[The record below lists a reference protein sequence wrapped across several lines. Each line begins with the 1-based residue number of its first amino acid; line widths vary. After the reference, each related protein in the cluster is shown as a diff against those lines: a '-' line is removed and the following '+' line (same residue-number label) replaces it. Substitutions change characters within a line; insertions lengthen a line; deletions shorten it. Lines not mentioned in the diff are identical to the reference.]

1 MNTTIIIG
9 IIITAAIVVPIGWL
23 IRAQGAGKR
32 KLEKEIAALGNK
44 SELNITEHESWNNK
58 VIAIDRDGG
67 KAFFAVFGN
76 PSNQVQIAEL
86 KNFDRCYT
94 VKNLLNSGSKYD
106 NEVISN
112 ISIHFVP
119 SGKGAQELV
128 FPLYI
133 DSVDLTLGNELQIAA
148 EWVDKFNGAIR
159 RLNHK

>member
-1 MNTTIIIG
+1 MDTTIIIG

-23 IRAQGAGKR
+23 IRSQGAGKR
-32 KLEKEIAALGNK
+32 KLEKEIAALGDK

-76 PSNQVQIAEL
+76 PSKQVQIAEL
-86 KNFDRCYT
+86 KKFNRCYT

-119 SGKGAQELV
+119 SEKGAQELV
-128 FPLYI
+128 FPLYT
-133 DSVDLTLGNELQIAA
+133 DSVDLTLGNELQVAA
-148 EWVDKFNGAIR
+148 EWVDKFNGVIR
-159 RLNHK
+159 KLNHK